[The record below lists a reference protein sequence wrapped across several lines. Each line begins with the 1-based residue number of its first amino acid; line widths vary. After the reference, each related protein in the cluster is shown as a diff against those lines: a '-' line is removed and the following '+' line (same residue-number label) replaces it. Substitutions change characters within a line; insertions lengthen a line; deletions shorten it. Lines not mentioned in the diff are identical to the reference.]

1 MNILHDTK
9 EIFVW
14 SKEIMSSQSDCKL
27 GIYMEIVKM
36 AQEIRNREKA
46 QKQTCKRAL
55 METLKMGK
63 RTSNDK
69 ESGRDA

>member
-1 MNILHDTK
+1 MKYVSKMNILHDTK

-36 AQEIRNREKA
+36 AQEIRNREKV
-46 QKQTCKRAL
+46 QK
-55 METLKMGK
+55 
-63 RTSNDK
+63 
-69 ESGRDA
+69 